1 MSPRVTRAEAQAK
14 TRGRL
19 LRSAYKIFARK
30 GFDRASI
37 DEIAEN
43 AGFTK
48 GAVYAN
54 FGSKEEL
61 FLALLDAGLDQQEQS
76 LTAIFAGKDGEGGG
90 LVERTRRRYSN
101 LLEQN
106 RTWRLLFTEF
116 WLHAARDPELQRKLA
131 ERYKVMRGDIARLL
145 EQYFAEQGLLLSVP
159 AEQIAAMLVA
169 LTQGLGMQK
178 IADPPALADDLFL
191 TAFDLIL
198 KGLTATGVAANELGT
213 KGHEDGSEGEV

>member
-1 MSPRVTRAEAQAK
+1 MAPRVTRAEAQAK
-14 TRGRL
+14 TRRRL

-30 GFDRASI
+30 GFDQASI

-61 FLALLDAGLDQQEQS
+61 FLALLDAGLDQQDQS
-76 LTAIFAGKDGEGGG
+76 LTAIFAGKDGEGG
-90 LVERTRRRYSN
+90 LVERTRRRYSD

-145 EQYFAEQGLLLSVP
+145 EQYFTEQGRLLPVP

-198 KGLTATGVAANELGT
+198 KGLTATGGVANDLGT